1 MANIPVIP
9 GVQVATKGILN
20 KSLKDII
27 CALLFG
33 GLANMLKGPLL
44 CVTADLDKL
53 IDEYLPGVPGIADLQ
68 NELKGLRDEL
78 KAATDALG
86 IKDTIGR
93 VNAAIAEVQ
102 SLLALD
108 GLCKIPMKAPKI
120 PDVLNQIIDAEFAEM
135 NAILKDI
142 GRLTKPQLCLSGDGG
157 ISTGSYNPSSILGS
171 IQKHGGRMADI
182 PEQKLNG
189 LLNRVKGIRTALNK
203 SINRQLFPDFRHK
216 TNLTTGK
223 AYVPGQTFAQA
234 GLVPSGAP
242 NANAPVPVITLAPP
256 PPLSNQWNGP
266 YPPAD
271 TPNLKEATNQAQA
284 LVGNVR
290 KTASYPV
297 KSDGI
302 VTANIWP
309 GLVGP
314 NVYALAVTA
323 LSPQDPFFAQQEP
336 VYDYCGKLIGY
347 ESTVITGDPSD
358 DIGDPTL
365 DAEQNPPVTNF
376 NFVWISDRQCWGV
389 TGVESEQTF
398 YGRKGTY
405 LTPNPTVELRR
416 GYSHILSIPSAN
428 INGFIVDDEGAI
440 NPASIAPEFYVC
452 YVNADLKP
460 RMQAGK
466 VVKFNLGLSRLE
478 TFELL
483 EEANGI
489 AGSEGLERRLNNPL
503 GTNLFFQAE
512 NKVFTGEAE
521 PAVRSEDVWWF
532 HPVTCVTK
540 KWVLNRYTDASDPDT
555 FGDVI
560 DGSGQWIEVTLQERD
575 DRWFGS
581 SNIANDPHVNY
592 LAYSNENGTIFGL
605 LKFI

>member
-1 MANIPVIP
+1 MAIIPVIP

-20 KSLKDII
+20 KPLKDII

-44 CVTADLDKL
+44 CVQADLDKL
-53 IDEYLPGVPGIADLQ
+53 IDENLPGVPTIADLQ
-68 NELKGLRDEL
+68 NELRGLRDEL
-78 KAATDALG
+78 KAATDVLG
-86 IKDTIGR
+86 VKDTIGR

-108 GLCKIPMKAPKI
+108 GLCKIPMRAPRI

-135 NAILKDI
+135 NGILRNI
-142 GRLTKPQLCLSGDGG
+142 GRLTKPQLCLDGG
-157 ISTGSYNPSSILGS
+157 GGINTGNYNPESILGS
-171 IQKHGGRMADI
+171 IQKHGGRMANI
-182 PEQKLNG
+182 PEQKING
-189 LLNRVKGIRTALNK
+189 LLNRVKGVRTALNK
-203 SINRQLFPDFRHK
+203 SVNRQLFPDFRHK

-234 GLVPSGAP
+234 GLVPAGAP

-256 PPLSNQWNGP
+256 PPLANQWNGP

-271 TPNLKEATNQAQA
+271 TPNLKEATSQAQT

-297 KSDGI
+297 KADGI
-302 VTANIWP
+302 VTPNIWP

-314 NVYALAVTA
+314 DVYALAVTA

-336 VYDYCGKLIGY
+336 VYDYCGKLVGY
-347 ESTVITGDPSD
+347 ESTVITGDPVD
-358 DIGDPTL
+358 NAGDPTL
-365 DAEQNPPVTNF
+365 DAEQDPPVTSF
-376 NFVWISDRQCWGV
+376 NFIWIADRQCWAVSGN
-389 TGVESEQTF
+389 ESEQIIN
-398 YGRKGTY
+398 GRKDKY
-405 LTPNPTVELRR
+405 LNANPTVELRR
-416 GYSHILSIPSAN
+416 GYSHILSIPSAD
-428 INGFIVDDEGAI
+428 ISGFVVNDDVI
-440 NPASIAPEFYVC
+440 DPASIAPEFYIC
-452 YVNADLKP
+452 YVNSDLTP
-460 RMQAGK
+460 RIQNGK

-489 AGSEGLERRLNNPL
+489 SGSEGLERRLNNPL

-512 NKVFTGEAE
+512 NKVFTGEEE
-521 PAVRSEDVWWF
+521 PAVRSEDIWWF
-532 HPVTCVTK
+532 HPITCITK
-540 KWVLNRYTDASDPDT
+540 RWILNRYTDPNDLDT

-560 DGSGQWIEVTLQERD
+560 DGNGQWVEVTQQERE

-581 SNIANDPHVNY
+581 SNTVNDPHINY
-592 LAYSNENGTIFGL
+592 LAYSNEDGTVFGL

>member
-1 MANIPVIP
+1 MAIIPVIP

-44 CVTADLDKL
+44 CVQADLDKL
-53 IDEYLPGVPGIADLQ
+53 ITENTGLPGIKDLQ
-68 NELKGLRDEL
+68 NELKELKNEL
-78 KAATDALG
+78 KAAEDLLG
-86 IKDTIGR
+86 VKDTLNRING
-93 VNAAIAEVQ
+93 AIAEVQ

-120 PDVLNQIIDAEFAEM
+120 PDVLGQIIDAEFSEM
-135 NAILKDI
+135 NAILNDI
-142 GRLTKPQLCLSGDGG
+142 GRLAKPQLCLNGDGG
-157 ISTGSYNPSSILGS
+157 INTGSYNPSSILGS
-171 IQKHGGRMADI
+171 IQKHGGKMANI
-182 PEQKLNG
+182 PEQKING

-223 AYVPGQTFAQA
+223 PYVPGQTFAQA
-234 GLVPSGAP
+234 GLVPAGAA
-242 NANAPVPVITLAPP
+242 NANAPVPVITMAPP

-290 KTASYPV
+290 KTASYPI

-302 VTANIWP
+302 TTTNIWP

-314 NVYALAVTA
+314 DVYALAVTA
-323 LSPQDPFFAQQEP
+323 LTPQDPFFAQQDP
-336 VYDYCGKLIGY
+336 IYDYCGKLIGY
-347 ESTVITGDPSD
+347 ESTVITGDPAD
-358 DIGDPTL
+358 DVGDPFL
-365 DAEQNPPVTNF
+365 DADTNPPVTNF
-376 NFVWISDRQCWGV
+376 NFVWIQDRQCWGV
-389 TGVESEQTF
+389 TGVQSEQIIN
-398 YGRKGTY
+398 GRKDTY
-405 LTPNPTVELRR
+405 LNANPTVELRR
-416 GYSHILSIPSAN
+416 GYSHTFGVPSADIGGFV
-428 INGFIVDDEGAI
+428 INEDAVD
-440 NPASIAPEFYVC
+440 PASVAPEFYIC
-452 YVNADLKP
+452 YVDADLTP
-460 RMQAGK
+460 RLQDGK

-483 EEANGI
+483 EDANGI
-489 AGSEGLERRLNNPL
+489 EGNEGLERRLSNPM

-512 NKVFTGEAE
+512 NKVFTGEQE
-521 PAVRSEDVWWF
+521 PNVRDEAVWWF
-532 HPVTCVTK
+532 HPITCVTK
-540 KWVLNRYTDASDPDT
+540 RWVLNRYTDASNPDT

-560 DGSGQWIEVTLQERD
+560 DGSGQWVEVTQQERE

-581 SNIANDPHVNY
+581 SNTANDPHVNY
-592 LAYSNENGTIFGL
+592 LAYSNEDGTIFGL